1 MATEDGIVLA
11 ECVARASSLEEIP
24 FYLSAFELIRKE
36 RTNIVQVG
44 SIKNRDIW
52 HMEDGTEQKTR
63 DAIMR
68 GAEVDQEKA
77 EELKNEGKNP
87 NQWSDPKFQKW
98 LFGHDA
104 VQEVCSDIYLEINS
118 I

>member
-11 ECVARASSLEEIP
+11 ECIARASSLEELP
-24 FYLSAFELIRKE
+24 FYLSAFESIRKE

-44 SIKNRDIW
+44 SVKNRDIW
-52 HMEDGTEQKTR
+52 HMEDGTEQQTR

-68 GAEVDQEKA
+68 GAEVDEEKA

-104 VQEVCSDIYLEINS
+104 VQEV
-118 I
+118 